1 MDQRTTATRLTRAAA
16 GLLTIVAFSTV
27 SAAPASGAQ
36 PANRPAGQGPEPA
49 QTVTIHLDPA
59 GSDENDG
66 TAARPVRSL
75 ARAKQVLADPEN
87 ADTTSATILVR
98 PGTYYESAVVSWN
111 GIPPRTLAIRR
122 DGEAGRPVFDGRR
135 ATGSSHYW
143 MNTAG
148 GPSLDVRGLLVRNY
162 RTGGIRL
169 DTDGNTVRNMI
180 FERIGNKHV
189 PDGPGYAAL
198 HL

>member
-1 MDQRTTATRLTRAAA
+1 MDRRTTARRLTAAAA
-16 GLLTIVAFSTV
+16 GLLTIAAVSTV
-27 SAAPASGAQ
+27 STAPAAGAQ
-36 PANRPAGQGPEPA
+36 PASRPGGQGRGPA
-49 QTVTIHLDPA
+49 QSVTIHLDPA
-59 GSDENDG
+59 GSDDNDG

-75 ARAKQVLADPEN
+75 AGARQVLADPDN

-98 PGTYYESAVVSWN
+98 PGTYYESAVVHWN
-111 GIPPRTLAIRR
+111 GIPQRTLAIRR
-122 DGEAGRPVFDGRR
+122 AQDTGRPVFDGSR

-180 FERIGNKHV
+180 F
-189 PDGPGYAAL
+189 
-198 HL
+198 